1 MFRIGSTSL
10 HTGYSDVLNTT
21 TIPGCLSFKH
31 MNTPLPHCYMDDNND
46 EFIPMPK
53 IVGHN
58 FKLSDYH
65 QSNSKN
71 VMSAQDLKKSLNAL
85 STIPSSR

>member
-1 MFRIGSTSL
+1 
-10 HTGYSDVLNTT
+10 
-21 TIPGCLSFKH
+21 
-31 MNTPLPHCYMDDNND
+31 MDDNND

-58 FKLSDYH
+58 FIPNDYRH
-65 QSNSKN
+65 SNPRN